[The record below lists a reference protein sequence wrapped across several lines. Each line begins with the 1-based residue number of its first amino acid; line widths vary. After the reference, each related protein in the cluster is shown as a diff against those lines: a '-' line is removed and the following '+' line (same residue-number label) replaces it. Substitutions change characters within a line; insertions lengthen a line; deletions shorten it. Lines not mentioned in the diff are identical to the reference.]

1 MKNCVPN
8 NCTKSIIKKEMTW
21 AICSCANSVVVSW
34 MMLPEVREH
43 NLH

>member
-8 NCTKSIIKKEMTW
+8 NCTKSIIKKEK
-21 AICSCANSVVVSW
+21 AFCSCANSVVVSW